1 MLEHLH
7 SFLSYF
13 SKLFVTLDGIGL
25 APVFIALTANTKP
38 KWRNYMMNKSIV
50 VAFFVL
56 LFFAYTGSVVL
67 DLLDI
72 SLTALKIAGGIL
84 LLIMAIDLVLSNQ
97 EQPQHH
103 DNSKEAKKE
112 YKKRGDISVF
122 PLAIP
127 LLSGPATI
135 TMLTICMKNAQGMPL
150 ERTLIIAALALNL
163 VFCWL
168 IMKFAS
174 KVSQLLGKTGVSVL
188 NRIVGILLAAMS
200 CEFLI
205 NGLVEILKSA
215 R

>member
-25 APVFIALTANTKP
+25 APVFIALTANSKK
-38 KWRNYMMNKSIV
+38 KWRNIMMNKAIV
-50 VAFFVL
+50 IAFFIL

-67 DLLDI
+67 DLLGI

-84 LLIMAIDLVLSNQ
+84 LLIMAIDLVLGNP
-97 EQPQHH
+97 EPAM
-103 DNSKEAKKE
+103 NNENKEERKE
-112 YKKRGDISVF
+112 SMKRTDISVF

-150 ERTLIIAALALNL
+150 ERSLIIAALAVNL
-163 VFCWL
+163 IVCWL
-168 IMKFAS
+168 ILKFSS
-174 KVSQLLGKTGVSVL
+174 KVSQLLGKTGVSVI

-200 CEFLI
+200 CEFLM
-205 NGLVEILKSA
+205 NGIIEILKNA